1 MASLRLQRRRRPS
14 RATASRVLLTR
25 RLPSPRLERLETVQ
39 TALGPRAQSNFNSSL
54 FNDVTLLK
62 RIEAFEAK
70 LGEPEKPKSADYT
83 GNMFSRIANRRAA
96 AVSK

>member
-1 MASLRLQRRRRPS
+1 M
-14 RATASRVLLTR
+14 TR
-25 RLPSPRLERLETVQ
+25 KELLERLETVQ

-70 LGEPEKPKSADYT
+70 LGEPEKPKTADYT

-96 AVSK
+96 AGGK

>member
-1 MASLRLQRRRRPS
+1 MVA
-14 RATASRVLLTR
+14 RAVFVPKAPLESIVTR
-25 RLPSPRLERLETVQ
+25 KELLERLDAVQ
-39 TALGPRAQSNFNSSL
+39 AALGPRAQSNFNSSL
-54 FNDVTLLK
+54 FNDVALLK

-96 AVSK
+96 AGGK

>member
-1 MASLRLQRRRRPS
+1 M
-14 RATASRVLLTR
+14 TR
-25 RLPSPRLERLETVQ
+25 KELLERLEAVQ

-70 LGEPEKPKSADYT
+70 LGEPEKPKTADYT

-96 AVSK
+96 AGAKCARV

>member
-1 MASLRLQRRRRPS
+1 
-14 RATASRVLLTR
+14 VTR
-25 RLPSPRLERLETVQ
+25 KELLERLDAVQ

-54 FNDVTLLK
+54 FN

-70 LGEPEKPKSADYT
+70 VGEPEKPKAADYT

-96 AVSK
+96 GAK